1 MGWAVTRRKVTVRR
15 RLRQV
20 MPLLIGI
27 AAAMPAWADAPSP
40 VGRWLTEDKR
50 AVIEV
55 YACGSLFCGKVV
67 WQSEPREK
75 DGTIKV
81 DRYNADPALRRH
93 PLCDLQIMAG
103 FTSVPGSPAEWQ
115 DGTIYNPESGSTYS
129 ATLRLKDAATLYLR
143 GYIIIPLLG
152 ETQTWTLDTTHPSC
166 DGS

>member
-1 MGWAVTRRKVTVRR
+1 VGWAVTKRQATVGC

-27 AAAMPAWADAPSP
+27 LAGMPAWADAPSP
-40 VGRWLTEDKR
+40 VGRWLTQDKR

-55 YACGSLFCGKVV
+55 YGCGPFFCGKVV
-67 WQSEPREK
+67 WQSESREK

-81 DRYNADPALRRH
+81 DRHNPDPALRQH
-93 PLCDLQIMAG
+93 PLCNLQVMAG
-103 FTSVPGSPAEWQ
+103 FAPVPGSPAEWQ
-115 DGTIYNPESGSTYS
+115 DGSIYSPESGSTYS

-143 GYIIIPLLG
+143 GYILVPLLG

-166 DGS
+166 EGS